1 MKINNL
7 KKRYLHFWIIEILFI
22 FLIPHLLIGQQV
34 VTNKFT
40 EFTKNKFVK
49 SFCLTS
55 DNTIWA
61 LVDCDLIKYSSD
73 DKIKCYHLFDSSSGN
88 LNKYEDKNI
97 NSSNINSEKR
107 EYLISKIKTIDDKLL
122 IIGYNYDLNKIF
134 FLKIKD
140 GIITNQYI
148 TLQNRFHEFYDLFW
162 DKQDVIW
169 FHLKFWKNNS
179 LPSRYEDI
187 LYKFVDNKL
196 VQYAFFDADLDYL
209 KFYEYDKKLY
219 FLSFFQD
226 LNLRSARGYTFDID
240 SLFSAS
246 IIKSDS
252 IYFWT
257 LSNFNVS
264 NNFMYLYNVENN
276 VLYRC
281 NLNNYGD
288 ISTYRINDTNL
299 FLGRFT
305 VINDTLYAT
314 DKDNLYKISFDR
326 KSIFINSKKLFSYER
341 GNTNEIYYSDGLLYL
356 NTTYNGIDKETGKDN
371 FVIINLN
378 EH

>member
-1 MKINNL
+1 MNIDNFN
-7 KKRYLHFWIIEILFI
+7 KRYLLLCVMGI
-22 FLIPHLLIGQQV
+22 LLIYLVPNLLKGQQV
-34 VTNKFT
+34 VTNNFT

-61 LVDCDLIKYSSD
+61 LVCRNLLQYTPDG
-73 DKIKCYHLFDSSSGN
+73 KIRCYHLEDSSSGN
-88 LNKYEDKNI
+88 LDKYEIEDI
-97 NSSNINSEKR
+97 NSNEI
-107 EYLISKIKTIDDKLL
+107 YLEEPGYSFTKIKNLDDKLL
-122 IIGYNYDLNKIF
+122 IIGYNDLNKIF

-140 GIITNQYI
+140 GIITNQNI
-148 TLQNRFHEFYDLFW
+148 TLQSTFHEFYDLFW
-162 DKQDVIW
+162 DKEDVIW
-169 FHLKFWKNNS
+169 FHLKFWKSNS

-187 LYKFVDNKL
+187 LYKFKDNKL
-196 VQYAFFDADLDYL
+196 VQYASFDADLDYL

-226 LNLRSARGYTFDID
+226 LNHRSARAYTYDID
-240 SLFSAS
+240 SLFSAD
-246 IIKSDS
+246 IIHSDS
-252 IYFWT
+252 IYYWGISTFGI
-257 LSNFNVS
+257 S
-264 NNFMYLYNVENN
+264 NNYMYLYNIEYN

-281 NLNNYGD
+281 NLDNYGD
-288 ISTYRINDTNL
+288 ICTYRINDTNL

-314 DKDNLYKISFDR
+314 DKDKLYKISFDR
-326 KSIFINSKKLFSYER
+326 KSIFINSKKVFSFER
-341 GNTNEIYYSDGLLYL
+341 GNSNEIYYSDGLLYL
-356 NTTYNGIDKETGKDN
+356 NTTYNGINEETGKDN